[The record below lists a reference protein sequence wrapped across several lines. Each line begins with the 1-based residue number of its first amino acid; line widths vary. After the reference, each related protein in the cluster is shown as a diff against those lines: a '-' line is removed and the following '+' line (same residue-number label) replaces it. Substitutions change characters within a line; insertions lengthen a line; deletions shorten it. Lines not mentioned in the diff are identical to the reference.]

1 MKGDLVIRM
10 DSKKAIR
17 QLNELRKKGRELRL
31 AADGWDED
39 WKTLIS
45 TIMSARTRDDVT
57 IKVANVLYKRYKNVR
72 ELAHADLGEVKGIV
86 KGVNFYKT
94 KAKNVIGCAKA
105 LVKDYNGRVPH
116 DFDKLIELPGVGRK
130 TANVFLAEKGHG
142 RIGVD
147 THLSYVSQYLGWSK
161 NSKPEKIEHDLENL
175 FPKRLLGDLNWIVV
189 RFGQTYRS
197 RKEKDRI
204 LNGIK
209 GSG

>member
-1 MKGDLVIRM
+1 MNTKT
-10 DSKKAIR
+10 AIK
-17 QLNELRKKGRELRL
+17 QLNELRKKGKELRL

-57 IKVANVLYKRYKNVR
+57 IKVANVLYKRYKNVQ

-94 KAKNVIGCAKA
+94 KAKNIIACAKM
-105 LVKDYNGRVPH
+105 LVSGYNGRVPH
-116 DFDKLIELPGVGRK
+116 DFAKLIELPGVGRK

-147 THLSYVSQYLGWSK
+147 THLTYVSNYLGWTK
-161 NSKPEKIEHDLENL
+161 HKEQQKIEADLENL
-175 FPKRLLGDLNWIVV
+175 FPRRLWGDLNWILV
-189 RFGQTYRS
+189 RFGQSYRS
-197 RKEKDRI
+197 RKEKNKI
-204 LNGIK
+204 LNEIK
-209 GSG
+209 RLK